1 MVRLLLFIGRRL
13 VVLAGLLLVLS
24 LAIFSLLALAPG
36 SAERALLGTQP
47 ATPQT
52 LAAIRAQYHLDQPFL
67 EQYWL
72 WLRGALHFDFGQSIQ
87 NQQNVSDLITQRMGV
102 SLKLIG
108 FAFAISIVFGLFFGI
123 LAAIRERSLLD
134 RAIVSGMIVGVSAP
148 AFVTGIILLYIFG
161 VELQWFPVAAG
172 NSGGFR
178 AFVLPAFALAIGL
191 MALIT
196 RVARASMLREL
207 GRDHITFARARGLS
221 YSRVLLV
228 HGVRNALIPVVT
240 SAGLVFSLML
250 GGSLLIETVFSLSGV
265 GSLLVTSTLTHDYP
279 IPVGKT
285 VLPTGRFLI
294 HLATHLTYHLGQAD
308 MHRRVV
314 TGQSNGL
321 GTVGVPPLADPV
333 LS

>member
-1 MVRLLLFIGRRL
+1 MSVVRLLPFIGRRL
-13 VVLAGLLLVLS
+13 LVLAVLLQVLS

-72 WLRGALHFDFGQSIQ
+72 WFRGALHFDFGQSIQ
-87 NQQNVSDLITQRMGV
+87 NQQDVSDLITQRMGV

-134 RAIVSGMIVGVSAP
+134 RAIVSGTIVGVSAP

-161 VELQWFPVAAG
+161 VELHWLPVAAG
-172 NSGGFR
+172 SSGGFS
-178 AFVLPAFALAIGL
+178 AYVLPSCGLAIGM

-221 YSRVLLV
+221 YTRVLLV

-279 IPVGKT
+279 VVQGLTLLLAVVIVIVNLLVDLSYL
-285 VLPTGRFLI
+285 VLDPRVRFDR
-294 HLATHLTYHLGQAD
+294 A
-308 MHRRVV
+308 R
-314 TGQSNGL
+314 S
-321 GTVGVPPLADPV
+321 
-333 LS
+333 

>member
-1 MVRLLLFIGRRL
+1 MSVLRLLPFIGRRL
-13 VVLAGLLLVLS
+13 LALSVLLLVLS
-24 LAIFSLLALAPG
+24 FAIFSLLALAPG

-72 WLRGALHFDFGQSIQ
+72 WLRSALHFDFGQSIQ
-87 NQQNVSDLITQRMGV
+87 NQQQVSNLITQRMGV
-102 SLKLIG
+102 SLELIG
-108 FAFAISIVFGLFFGI
+108 LAFAISIVFGLFFGI
-123 LAAIRERSLLD
+123 LAAVRERSLLD
-134 RAIVSGMIVGVSAP
+134 RAIVSATIVGVSAP
-148 AFVTGIILLYIFG
+148 AFVTGIILLYVFG
-161 VELQWFPVAAG
+161 VELGWFPVALG
-172 NSGGFR
+172 SSGGFR
-178 AFVLPAFALAIGL
+178 SYVLPSFALAIGM

-196 RVARASMLREL
+196 RVARASMLREF

-221 YSRVLLV
+221 YTRVLLV

-279 IPVGKT
+279 VVQGLTLLLAAVIVVVNLLVDLSYL
-285 VLPTGRFLI
+285 VLDPRVRFER
-294 HLATHLTYHLGQAD
+294 A
-308 MHRRVV
+308 R
-314 TGQSNGL
+314 S
-321 GTVGVPPLADPV
+321 
-333 LS
+333 

>member
-1 MVRLLLFIGRRL
+1 MSVVRLLPFIGRRL
-13 VVLAGLLLVLS
+13 LVLAVLLQVLS

-72 WLRGALHFDFGQSIQ
+72 WFRGALHFDFGQSIQ

-134 RAIVSGMIVGVSAP
+134 RAIVSGTIVGVSAP

-161 VELQWFPVAAG
+161 VELHWLPVAAG
-172 NSGGFR
+172 SSGGFS
-178 AFVLPAFALAIGL
+178 AYVLPSCGLAIGM

-221 YSRVLLV
+221 YTRVLLV

-279 IPVGKT
+279 VVQGLTLLLAVVIVIVNLLVDLSYL
-285 VLPTGRFLI
+285 VLDPRVRFDR
-294 HLATHLTYHLGQAD
+294 A
-308 MHRRVV
+308 R
-314 TGQSNGL
+314 S
-321 GTVGVPPLADPV
+321 
-333 LS
+333 